1 MQNHSVPSN
10 SGFLTFTHVF
20 WVWWNDSSH
29 FVPLQ
34 KTTSPSSSCFF
45 GSHLFT
51 MMYAAVTFARQAAS
65 SSSPCVMEIC
75 RVSPSILAHI
85 FYTKKRYCVAKSG
98 RKQGEDEQKSQQN
111 PPPPKEKK
119 NTQLASAMLS
129 KAAKMPS
136 SGSCISCSLER
147 LWVTIQFHFEL
158 QQLHSRLPAIHPC
171 REWSYTL

>member
-1 MQNHSVPSN
+1 MLLLSNGMQNHSVPSN

-51 MMYAAVTFARQAAS
+51 MMYATVTFARQAAS
-65 SSSPCVMEIC
+65 SSSPCVMAIC

-111 PPPPKEKK
+111 PPPPKKK
-119 NTQLASAMLS
+119 RKTHSWPQRCCRKLLRCPHRDHA
-129 KAAKMPS
+129 
-136 SGSCISCSLER
+136 
-147 LWVTIQFHFEL
+147 FHV
-158 QQLHSRLPAIHPC
+158 P
-171 REWSYTL
+171 